1 MKNFPHQINQLEK
14 LFPSLR
20 IFADLEAQG
29 QSLADDGIV
38 GEALARAGVYA
49 FREKDMALEDRLAME
64 RAKSTSSQGMRT
76 YARDLRRFFSLM
88 DFLQRT
94 DDGEFEVTAKAEAL
108 LATDNAAER
117 NRQFREALMDLALQ
131 EDEFVSHPYRLLL
144 RLVETR
150 PGLPVEFLGLALEAE
165 DDSEQEFERLLEL
178 IDDHEWIDVC
188 QIIEVSVHQGRNSI
202 KILPALA
209 RQLGDIYEED
219 GKYYRAGTTVTATA
233 APAQPTPRARPRP
246 RHVTAGEI
254 ASQGVTERERDD
266 PREVIPQDPEAIR
279 AAIEIR
285 QIRTGRHNGIV
296 RELAELLEQAGCVL
310 LEFPFDCL
318 GIGDT
323 LSVLAEVKTLDGSTE
338 DEILQV
344 QDCLAQLLYYERF
357 DIPVAVNR
365 TTLKKVAVFESR
377 ISTEHQ
383 AFLEEHD
390 CVVLWKENNV
400 LAGTARGLALLSS
413 LGLI

>member
-14 LFPSLR
+14 LLPSLR
-20 IFADLEAQG
+20 IFAELQAEG
-29 QSLADDGIV
+29 RSLADDGIV

-49 FREKDMALEDRLAME
+49 FREKDMALEQRLEIE
-64 RAKSTSSQGMRT
+64 RAKPTSSQGMRT
-76 YARDLRRFFSLM
+76 CARDLRRFFSLM

-94 DDGEFEVTAKAEAL
+94 DNGEFEVTARAEAL
-108 LATDNAAER
+108 LNADNIAER
-117 NRQFREALMDLALQ
+117 NRQFRAALMDLALQ
-131 EDEFVSHPYRLLL
+131 EDEYVSHPYRLLL
-144 RLVETR
+144 RLVEAR

-165 DDSEQEFERLLEL
+165 DDSEQEFERLLDL
-178 IDDHEWIDVC
+178 IDEHEWIDVC
-188 QIIEVSVHQGRNSI
+188 QIIEVSVHQARNSI

-209 RQLGDIYEED
+209 RQLGDIYEQD
-219 GKYYRAGTTVTATA
+219 GKYFRTGTTAVP
-233 APAQPTPRARPRP
+233 APAEPTPRARPRP

-254 ASQGVTERERDD
+254 ASQQTTERERDD
-266 PREVIPQDPEAIR
+266 PRDVIPQDPDAIR

-285 QIRTGRHNGIV
+285 QLRTDRHNVIV
-296 RELAELLEQAGCVL
+296 REWAELLEQAGCVL

-318 GIGDT
+318 GIRDT
-323 LSVLAEVKTLDGSTE
+323 LSVLTEVKTLDGSPE
-338 DEILQV
+338 DEIYQV

-365 TTLKKVAVFESR
+365 MTLMKVALFESR
-377 ISTEHQ
+377 ISTGHQ

-390 CVVLWKENNV
+390 CVVLWKENNT
-400 LAGTARGLALLSS
+400 LTGTVRGLELLSS